1 MQVARR
7 KAYVLLSGG
16 ESLQI
21 TQRAHTP
28 GVNSPARAVF
38 HLHLTKC
45 QLIFH
50 AVLSNPPA
58 GRERRHNVSVRFI
71 SFLGLLETVR
81 RKLRG
86 GVGWGGWWVGVTSLT
101 LTYESLSLT
110 LDPGLLGLAGQP

>member
-1 MQVARR
+1 MGPRSSPLRGRSITTVQVARR

-16 ESLQI
+16 ESPQI

-71 SFLGLLETVR
+71 SFLGPLETVR
-81 RKLRG
+81 RKLKG
-86 GVGWGGWWVGVTSLT
+86 GVGWGG
-101 LTYESLSLT
+101 
-110 LDPGLLGLAGQP
+110 GLGGCHITHTHL